1 MPERRHHRRD
11 GRVGDGAA
19 DRVDRRMS
27 DTDAK
32 EPAVMSQPT
41 KPTSIP
47 KSKSKMQPAD
57 QALPEAELDKVS
69 GGKVQV
75 HDLNITKVVDKSSP
89 SIG

>member
-1 MPERRHHRRD
+1 L
-11 GRVGDGAA
+11 GDGAA

-41 KPTSIP
+41 KPTSATETQ
-47 KSKSKMQPAD
+47 SKKQPTD
-57 QALPEAELDKVS
+57 TALPEAELDKVS
-69 GGKVQV
+69 GGKVQL

-89 SIG
+89 SLG